1 MLVEIEDY
9 GLKMLD
15 LKTIK
20 PEDKELKAINVDK
33 ITYIRKFERT
43 LNIEEEKLWNKCWLN
58 YYELNLEDK
67 SVFYILDDDYDRL
80 IERF

>member
-43 LNIEEEKLWNKCWLN
+43 LNTEEEKLWNKCSLN
-58 YYELNLEDK
+58 YYEVHLEDK